1 MTYQLEMVQFPVTDI
16 DRAKAFYLDRMGCSL
31 VVDRDVPE
39 GKRVV
44 QVLPP
49 GSACAI
55 GLGDSLTEAPSGSAQ
70 ALLVV
75 RDIQA
80 ARDELTSRGVEVRNM
95 RFRDADHRWVE
106 GIHPKHADY
115 MSFAEFNDPD
125 GNLWFLQERGFA
137 APRGAAPKLDVDVH
151 DETLGDWP

>member
-1 MTYQLEMVQFPVTDI
+1 MSARASTIDYRLEMVQLPVADI
-16 DRAKAFYLDRMGCSL
+16 DRAKAFYLDQMGCSL

-55 GLGDSLTEAPSGSAQ
+55 GLGDSLTDAPSGKAQ

-75 RDIQA
+75 SDIQA
-80 ARDELTSRGVEVRNM
+80 ACEELTSLGIEVRNM
-95 RFRDADHRWVE
+95 RFRDDEGTWVD
-106 GIHPKHADY
+106 GVHPNHADY

-125 GNLWFLQERGFA
+125 GNLWLLQERGFA
-137 APRGAAPKLDVDVH
+137 AATAG
-151 DETLGDWP
+151 

>member
-1 MTYQLEMVQFPVTDI
+1 MSGTTSPTTDYKLEMVQFPVTDI

-31 VVDRDVPE
+31 VVDRKVPE

-55 GLGDSLTEAPSGSAQ
+55 GLGDSLANAPSGLAQ

-75 RDIQA
+75 RDIEA
-80 ARDELTSRGVEVRNM
+80 ACRELRSRGIEVRKLRYRDEGGQWIEGV
-95 RFRDADHRWVE
+95 D
-106 GIHPKHADY
+106 PKHADY
-115 MSFAEFNDPD
+115 MSVAEFNDPD
-125 GNLWFLQERGFA
+125 GNLWLLQERGFA
-137 APRGAAPKLDVDVH
+137 R
-151 DETLGDWP
+151 TSW

>member
-1 MTYQLEMVQFPVTDI
+1 MGATTSPTIDYKLEMVQFPVSDI
-16 DRAKAFYLDRMGCSL
+16 DRAKAFYLDQMGCSL
-31 VVDRDVPE
+31 VVDREVPE

-55 GLGDSLTEAPSGSAQ
+55 GLGDSLTDAPCGTAQ

-75 RDIQA
+75 ADIQA
-80 ARDELTSRGVEVRNM
+80 ACDELTNRGIDVRDM
-95 RFRDADHRWVE
+95 RHRDDDGRMVE
-106 GIHPKHADY
+106 GVHPRRADY

-137 APRGAAPKLDVDVH
+137 R
-151 DETLGDWP
+151 TS